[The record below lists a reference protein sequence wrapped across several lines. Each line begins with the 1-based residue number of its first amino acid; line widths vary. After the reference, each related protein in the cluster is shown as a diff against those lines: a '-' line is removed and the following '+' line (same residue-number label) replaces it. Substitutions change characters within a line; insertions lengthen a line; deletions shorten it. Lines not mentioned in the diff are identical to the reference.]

1 MKKDFKQE
9 KGTYIISENNTTKLA
24 TYFFFAL
31 IFLALFAIMKNG
43 LLPYLDRK
51 TDFGGLCYPLL
62 FLLTSSITTLL
73 TTLLVRQI
81 RKETTELQYVKSL
94 NLGLLLGLILPLYT
108 PLWVVVLAG
117 IMTILCSTISKKLWN
132 RNIIPPVLVG
142 WFFVMGLSFLHIIP
156 ALDYLNPS
164 EIGLGLPLDKLEG
177 LGTYHQLVRPY
188 GSLLDFFI
196 GLIPGAMG
204 VTSILL
210 CIIAYGFLTAKG
222 VIKWR
227 IPLVTVATVFIITY
241 MIGEFNHLGLWYPVF
256 HTCTGMLVFGSIF
269 LASTPENSPTTPIG
283 QLLYALT
290 LGVIIVALRYFT
302 PLTDATMFGIL
313 IVSIIGGLFDY
324 IGAIARFNFNKSVI
338 PFLILWIMI
347 LFLGVFL
354 GIHYLDQ
361 TKEKDVEQPIKALQ
375 VE

>member
-1 MKKDFKQE
+1 MKKEFKQE
-9 KGTYIISENNTTKLA
+9 KGTYIISENSTNKLA

-43 LLPYLDRK
+43 LLPYLDHK

-73 TTLLVRQI
+73 TTLLVREI
-81 RKETTELQYVKSL
+81 RKEMTELQYVKSL

-108 PLWVVVLAG
+108 PLWVVVIAG
-117 IMTILCSTISKKLWN
+117 IITILFSMISKKIWN
-132 RNIIPPVLVG
+132 HNMIPPVLVG
-142 WFFVMGLSFLHIIP
+142 WFFVMALAFFHIIP
-156 ALDYLNPS
+156 SLDYLNPS
-164 EIGLGLPLDKLEG
+164 EVGLGLPLDKLEG
-177 LGTYHQLVRPY
+177 LGTYHKLVRPY

-196 GLIPGAMG
+196 GLVPGSVG

-210 CIIAYGFLTAKG
+210 CIIAYGFLTVKG

-227 IPLVTVATVFIITY
+227 IPLVTIGTVFIITY
-241 MIGEFNHLGLWYPVF
+241 MIGEFNHLGLWYPIF
-256 HTCTGMLVFGSIF
+256 HVCSGMLVFGSIF

-302 PLTDATMFGIL
+302 PLMDATMLGIL
-313 IVSIIGGLFDY
+313 IVSIMSGLFDY
-324 IGAIARFNFNKSVI
+324 IGAIARFNFNKSII
-338 PFLILWIMI
+338 PFLILWILI

-354 GIHYLDQ
+354 GVRYLEQ
-361 TKEKDVEQPIKALQ
+361 SKEQNVRQKIKALQ